1 MNNRAILEFAVTV
14 GERMLANG
22 CGTHR
27 IEGLIKKILGNCQLK
42 NYEIFVTTT
51 GIVVTIDSENDG
63 VITMVKQVPK
73 KKMHTEHISLIEDVV
88 NSFIAGE
95 LTAQESIKEIHNVE
109 AKATYPYWVTI
120 IAFGMAGA
128 FRTLMFGGQ
137 IIDGI
142 SSLII
147 GMCMGIFVQALN
159 SNNTFTFLVN
169 CCGGFVVGFMS
180 VLLMRFGI
188 GCTLDKII
196 IGTLMPIAPGVPFVH
211 SVNDILHGDY
221 SSGTTRA
228 YEALLTAAAIGTGVS
243 FAMIIW
249 KMLGGATL

>member
-1 MNNRAILEFAVTV
+1 
-14 GERMLANG
+14 
-22 CGTHR
+22 
-27 IEGLIKKILGNCQLK
+27 
-42 NYEIFVTTT
+42 
-51 GIVVTIDSENDG
+51 
-63 VITMVKQVPK
+63 
-73 KKMHTEHISLIEDVV
+73 
-88 NSFIAGE
+88 
-95 LTAQESIKEIHNVE
+95 
-109 AKATYPYWVTI
+109 
-120 IAFGMAGA
+120 
-128 FRTLMFGGQ
+128 
-137 IIDGI
+137 
-142 SSLII
+142 
-147 GMCMGIFVQALN
+147 MCMGIFVQALN
-159 SNNTFTFLVN
+159 SNNTFAFLVN

-228 YEALLTAAAIGTGVS
+228 YEALLTAAAIGTGVA